1 MALSAQLG
9 MHLAGT
15 VDAEVVGMHRADL
28 GKEIPVTH
36 HTRRLGLLGAQVGSY
51 RGRSDLGGRIA
62 QCRTDRIDSVFIAVS
77 RDELHDQR
85 CGRSISA
92 AKKAEACFKIVFARR
107 SSRFSRSNA
116 AMRSASSLVV
126 PGRTPPSISA

>member
-1 MALSAQLG
+1 MDFAGAVDAEIVG
-9 MHLAGT
+9 MHGADLTEDLAGT
-15 VDAEVVGMHRADL
+15 DH
-28 GKEIPVTH
+28 PW
-36 HTRRLGLLGAQVGSY
+36 RLDSARTQVGSY